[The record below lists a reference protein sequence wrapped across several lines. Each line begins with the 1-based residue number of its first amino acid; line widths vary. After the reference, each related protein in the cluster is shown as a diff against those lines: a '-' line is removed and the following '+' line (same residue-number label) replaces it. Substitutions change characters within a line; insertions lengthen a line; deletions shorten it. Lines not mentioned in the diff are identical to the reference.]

1 MVVVLARIAK
11 IWRCSWYICRHESK
25 EMSRKRQIKAKKAL
39 WKLLVEQADGLLV
52 SQADRDARGLVIVV
66 SVVRYKVSAYRF
78 MTDCNKTN
86 SRTGITIFWGL
97 QALTPT

>member
-1 MVVVLARIAK
+1 
-11 IWRCSWYICRHESK
+11 
-25 EMSRKRQIKAKKAL
+25 MSRKRQMTANKAL

-52 SQADRDARGLVIVV
+52 AQADRDASGLVIVV
-66 SVVRYKVSAYRF
+66 SVVRYNVSAYRA

-97 QALTPT
+97 QALTPS

>member
-1 MVVVLARIAK
+1 MVVILARTAK

-25 EMSRKRQIKAKKAL
+25 EMSRKRQMKAKKAL
-39 WKLLVEQADGLLV
+39 WKLLVE
-52 SQADRDARGLVIVV
+52 QADRDARGLVIVV

-97 QALTPT
+97 QALTPS